1 MAASY
6 LQKSGKYV
14 MKIGEL
20 AHTTGTQIE
29 TIRYYERE
37 GLLPSPARTEGNF
50 RIYTE
55 LHVQRLT
62 FIRHCRSLDM
72 ALDEIRT
79 LLHFKDAP
87 DENCGDV
94 NALLDAHIGHVAER
108 IRELRALEKQ
118 LKGLRAQ
125 CGESKVAANC
135 GILGQLSRPIKEKTV
150 KRGSHLHTSHGGG
163 TPQ

>member
-1 MAASY
+1 
-6 LQKSGKYV
+6 

-20 AHTTGTQIE
+20 SHATGTQIE

-50 RIYTE
+50 RVYTE
-55 LHVQRLT
+55 GHVQRLT

-79 LLHFKDAP
+79 LLHFKAAP

-108 IRELRALEKQ
+108 IRDLRALEKQ
-118 LKGLRAQ
+118 LKGLRER
-125 CGESKVAANC
+125 CGESKVAADC
-135 GILGQLSRPIKEKTV
+135 GILGELSQPLPPKTV
-150 KRGSHLHTSHGGG
+150 QRRSHV
-163 TPQ
+163 